1 MTLAELNGLSL
12 EQARQIFSS
21 CCGVT
26 RWVDGMIA
34 SRPYQSLEH
43 VLATARA
50 ASLRLKPADWHEAF
64 AQHARI
70 GERAEGH
77 DAASSGAEQSAVYRA
92 GDATRRALAEENQR
106 YEQRFGHIF
115 LTYATGKSGEEIL
128 DEVRRRLFNDPAHE
142 LTVAADEQRKI
153 TQLRLRKLL
162 GTADA
167 GGARP

>member
-12 EQARQIFSS
+12 DQARQVLSS

-26 RWVDGMIA
+26 RWVDAMVA
-34 SRPYQSLEH
+34 SRPYHSLDH
-43 VLATARA
+43 VLATAKA
-50 ASLRLKPADWHEAF
+50 ASLRLKPDEWREAF
-64 AQHARI
+64 AHHARI
-70 GERAEGH
+70 GERAEGR
-77 DAASSGAEQSAVYRA
+77 DAAWSVAEQSAVARA
-92 GDATRRALAEENQR
+92 DDPTRKALAESNQL

-115 LTYATGKSGEEIL
+115 LTCATGKSGSEIL
-128 DEVRRRLFNDPAHE
+128 HELRQRLFNDPVRE

-162 GTADA
+162 GTGDP